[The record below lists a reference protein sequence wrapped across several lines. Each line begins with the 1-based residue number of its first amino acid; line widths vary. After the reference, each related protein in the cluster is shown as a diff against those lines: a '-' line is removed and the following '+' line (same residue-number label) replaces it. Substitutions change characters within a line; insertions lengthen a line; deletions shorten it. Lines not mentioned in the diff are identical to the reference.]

1 MQLAVA
7 TYDAE
12 KGEAVVL
19 AVNRS
24 ATEALGL
31 DAVVS
36 GLGSVRVVEAI
47 TYANKDPYCQATAD
61 DSTSDASRPS
71 SPQCPGR

>member
-36 GLGSVRVVEAI
+36 GLGSVRGGGYHLREQG
-47 TYANKDPYCQATAD
+47 PLL
-61 DSTSDASRPS
+61 
-71 SPQCPGR
+71 PGNR